1 MGRTQEQA
9 GTSGSVDVSA
19 DVFGA
24 GGWESC
30 GGRQSLFPT
39 RKRSQRQSS
48 QDNRQ

>member
-19 DVFGA
+19 DVSRA

-30 GGRQSLFPT
+30 GGRQSFLPT
-39 RKRSQRQSS
+39 RERSQRQSS

>member
-19 DVFGA
+19 DVSGA

-30 GGRQSLFPT
+30 GGRQSLLPT
-39 RKRSQRQSS
+39 REQSQRQSS